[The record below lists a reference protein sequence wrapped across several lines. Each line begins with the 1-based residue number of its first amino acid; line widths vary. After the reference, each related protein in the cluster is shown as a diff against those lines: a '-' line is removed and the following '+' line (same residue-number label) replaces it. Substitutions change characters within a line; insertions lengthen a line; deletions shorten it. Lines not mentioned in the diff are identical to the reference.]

1 MENQLGSHESKSY
14 PISQLWGVS
23 GSIYWVWGL
32 VWAKHWFCGEQK
44 SIKLENKWW
53 LLSRTLEVS
62 RSSKKSQAWLDIHG
76 TGYCGASDSRAVRP
90 GITWAQKAGCQKL
103 PGEGA
108 GQTVMFSKCAD
119 RQDGTIRQNLTRVR
133 EEWKLL
139 LANVERC

>member
-14 PISQLWGVS
+14 PVSQLWGVS
-23 GSIYWVWGL
+23 GSIYLAWGL
-32 VWAKHWFCGEQK
+32 IWAKHWFCGEQK

-62 RSSKKSQAWLDIHG
+62 RSSKKSQAWLWISTTQGSVEPVTHEL
-76 TGYCGASDSRAVRP
+76 SDQVSRELRR
-90 GITWAQKAGCQKL
+90 QGCQKL
-103 PGEGA
+103 PWEGA
-108 GQTVMFSKCAD
+108 GQTVMLCAD
-119 RQDGTIRQNLTRVR
+119 RQDRNIKQNLTCVR